1 MRKFLFP
8 VLIVTMS
15 GSQAFATSPAPLEPG
30 KPAGVHKA
38 QFEDNGTVM
47 IAIAGAA
54 LVGIGIALATAGDDA
69 AGPTATNATTG
80 TTSTSP

>member
-1 MRKFLFP
+1 MRKFLIP
-8 VLIVTMS
+8 VLIVTLS
-15 GSQAFATSPAPLEPG
+15 GAQAFAAPLEPG

-69 AGPTATNATTG
+69 AGPTSTNATTG